1 MAIDKSKNTR
11 IVVTVSHEIK
21 DKLKEVAKEENRTVA
36 NLINTIVLKYFK
48 EIEENKKTSSN

>member
-48 EIEENKKTSSN
+48 EIEENKKNK